1 MFEQKEETLENELS
15 PQAVPLRGKP
25 APAKGSSSGEKP
37 AKKTPSKAAIRQT
50 LEDWD
55 HVT

>member
-1 MFEQKEETLENELS
+1 MFEQKEEKLENELS
-15 PQAVPLRGKP
+15 QQALAQRGKP
-25 APAKGSSSGEKP
+25 APAKGSSSGDKP
-37 AKKTPSKAAIRQT
+37 VKKTPSKAAIRQT